1 MLNRKT
7 RKRILSILLAL
18 LVSFSMTFGY
28 IALTFAEDDGYTQ
41 EESITEKADA
51 EVYDVEGSNTSG
63 SDSDGELAE
72 DFENG
77 TDLDANS
84 SNKETETEEAIEEA
98 IIASES
104 SEIIPRKLVSSIKG
118 SWLKSG
124 DALINVR
131 DLGKQSAG
139 AYNVLQ
145 GSCSDGEEYVYCIF
159 NIKST
164 DEIKIVKFR
173 MSYDPAKPS
182 DAKLQYVSASAVLS
196 KAAHGNDM
204 AYVKDPAGDGHD
216 KILIITS
223 TTGDRPSSYVDVFD
237 PETMK
242 EVGGITVKYWK
253 DLGSCDQNC
262 YPSDSTVA
270 ESKRRTLASL
280 AGDKHGFS
288 SIDYNEEKGLVV
300 TTNKTDRDIMI
311 FKPVWKGGNLSNLM
325 LIRYIVQNKKNACS
339 QGMICDEDY
348 IYTCWSAQSGVLSGN
363 ILQIYDWQGNHV
375 GDRKVSDSY
384 ELESMFCMKKGGKDN
399 YFASFHH
406 SYTYKYQEKQSY
418 KVKWKKVTRKVKWKR
433 VKKKGKWKWKYK
445 KKRVWK
451 YKTKYKMVDKTSI
464 HRNAY
469 CMSIGELTVDGE

>member
-1 MLNRKT
+1 MKNTLLKN
-7 RKRILSILLAL
+7 RILAGVTAILLVTAM
-18 LVSFSMTFGY
+18 VGGEFA
-28 IALTFAEDDGYTQ
+28 IVFAEESGYTT
-41 EESITEKADA
+41 EEQVMSNPDEALPDEEA
-51 EVYDVEGSNTSG
+51 SDPEEPELDDSSAGSPEVALDVEGG
-63 SDSDGELAE
+63 SSDEELM
-72 DFENG
+72 
-77 TDLDANS
+77 
-84 SNKETETEEAIEEA
+84 TEEEYEEA
-98 IIASES
+98 EPASELT
-104 SEIIPRKLVSSIKG
+104 ERIPRKLVSSIKG

-139 AYNVLQ
+139 EYNVLQ
-145 GSCSDGEEYVYCIF
+145 GSCSDGEEFVYCIF
-159 NIKST
+159 NRKST
-164 DEIKIVKFR
+164 DGIKIVKFR
-173 MSYDPAKPS
+173 MAYDPSKPS
-182 DAKLQYVSASAVLS
+182 AAKLQYVSSSGVLAG
-196 KAAHGNDM
+196 AAHGNDM

-433 VKKKGKWKWKYK
+433 IKKKGKWKWKYK